1 MRAGVIGTSRKENE
15 KRVAIHPEHI
25 PLIAPRLRRHLIF
38 EQEYGLPFGVPDEKF
53 EEWTGN
59 SLLPRQTLLQSCDA
73 VILPKP
79 MLTDFQQM
87 RENMTVWGWIHSV
100 QQQEITQIAIDKKMT
115 LVAFENMNH
124 QGKQGRVHIFQKNN
138 ELAGYCGVQHA
149 LSLRGIDGHYGP
161 SRKAIVLSFGSV
173 SRGAVCALENHGIHD
188 ITVLTHRPPHLI
200 ANQIPGIKYFRFY
213 SGPEGSLLVEDAPG
227 HAVPL
232 MKLLVEA
239 DILVN
244 GVLQSPAHPV
254 TFISEKDI
262 PAFRR
267 ECLVIDIS
275 CDQGMGFHFA
285 HPTSFGQPLFQVGN
299 LLYYS
304 VDHTPSLLWDSASWE
319 ISASLLPFLNDFLEQ
334 RENPVLQRAMDM
346 RSGIILNSEI
356 LAFQHRAP
364 AYPHDS
370 GKLLKGRST
379 RRMGTIPSHI
389 LFQNAGMAGK
399 SS

>member
-15 KRVAIHPEHI
+15 KRVAIHPEHME
-25 PLIAPRLRRHLIF
+25 LIAPRLRRHLVF
-38 EQEYGLPFGVPDEKF
+38 EEGYGLPFGVPDEKF
-53 EEWTGN
+53 KEWTGN
-59 SLLPRQTLLQSCDA
+59 GTLPRQALFQACDA

-79 MLTDFQQM
+79 MLADFQQM

-100 QQQEITQIAIDKKMT
+100 QQQEITQAAIDKKMT
-115 LVAFENMNH
+115 LVAWENMNH

-161 SRKAIVLSFGSV
+161 SRKAVVLSFGSV

-188 ITVLTHRPPHLI
+188 ITVLTRRPPYLI
-200 ANQIPGIKYFRFY
+200 GNQIPGIRYLHFF
-213 SGPEGSLLVEDAPG
+213 SGPENSLMVEESPG
-227 HAVPL
+227 HAMPML
-232 MKLLVEA
+232 KLLTEA

-254 TFISEKDI
+254 TFIGEKDI
-262 PAFRR
+262 PAFER
-267 ECLVIDIS
+267 ECLIIDIS

-285 HPTSFGQPLFQVGN
+285 HPTSFVQPLFQVGN

-304 VDHTPSLLWDSASWE
+304 VDHTPSLLWDSATWE
-319 ISASLLPFLNDFLEQ
+319 ISASLLPFLEDFLER
-334 RENPVLQRAMDM
+334 RENPVLSAAVDM
-346 RSGIILNSEI
+346 KNGVIVNREI
-356 LAFQHRAP
+356 LTYQHRA
-364 AYPHDS
+364 ASYPHAS
-370 GKLLKGRST
+370 GQPIKGRAA

-389 LFQNAGMAGK
+389 LYQNAGMAGK
-399 SS
+399 SN